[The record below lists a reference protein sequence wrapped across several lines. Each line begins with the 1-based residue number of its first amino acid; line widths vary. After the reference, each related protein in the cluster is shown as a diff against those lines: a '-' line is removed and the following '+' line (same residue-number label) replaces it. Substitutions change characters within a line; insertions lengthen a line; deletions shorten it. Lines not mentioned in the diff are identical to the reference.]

1 MKLMENK
8 YLKFGTIMFNGVPV
22 RNITEINILP
32 DIPEKFYSNNYTL
45 VYEVRDNQLIENIAF
60 ELYENTDYWDLL
72 MKFNG
77 IRNVA
82 ELPVN
87 YDTILLR
94 ARKALSIWMDA
105 GKLMVSRNL
114 DEQYTEVINTLNEGV
129 KITLE
134 KAEDDPDEI
143 VKRKYL
149 ELLEEEVQ
157 KNEKYRKINY
167 LSVSDMAELESA
179 LDIAKEN
186 PKINPDIIINKDDV
200 Q

>member
-22 RNITEINILP
+22 RKITEINILP

-94 ARKALSIWMDA
+94 ARKSLAIWMDA

-114 DEQYTEVINTLNEGV
+114 DKQYTELIDLLNEGI
-129 KITLE
+129 KIVLE
-134 KAEDDPDEI
+134 KAEDSPDEI

-149 ELLEEEVQ
+149 ELLEKEVQ
-157 KNEKYRKINY
+157 KNEKFRKIHY
-167 LSVSDMAELESA
+167 LSVSDMAELESE
-179 LDIAKEN
+179 LDVVSEN
-186 PKINPDIIINKDDV
+186 PKINPDIIINKDEV

>member
-22 RNITEINILP
+22 RKITEINILP
-32 DIPEKFYSNNYTL
+32 DIPERFYSNNYAL

-94 ARKALSIWMDA
+94 ARKSLAIWMDA

-114 DEQYTEVINTLNEGV
+114 DKQYTELIDLLNEGI
-129 KITLE
+129 KIVLE
-134 KAEDDPDEI
+134 KAEDSPDEI

-149 ELLEEEVQ
+149 ELLEKEVQ
-157 KNEKYRKINY
+157 KNEKFRKIHY
-167 LSVSDMAELESA
+167 LSVSDMAELESE
-179 LDIAKEN
+179 LDVVSEN
-186 PKINPDIIINKDDV
+186 PKINPDIIINKDEV

>member
-94 ARKALSIWMDA
+94 VRKSLSIWIDA

-114 DEQYTEVINTLNEGV
+114 SEQYTEVINILNEGV

-149 ELLEEEVQ
+149 ELLEEELQ
-157 KNEKYRKINY
+157 KNEKFRKINY

>member
-22 RNITEINILP
+22 RKLTEINILP

-94 ARKALSIWMDA
+94 ARKSLAIWMDA

-114 DEQYTEVINTLNEGV
+114 DKQYTELTDLLNEGR
-129 KITLE
+129 KIVLE
-134 KAEDDPDEI
+134 KAEGSQDEI

-149 ELLEEEVQ
+149 ELLEKEVQ
-157 KNEKYRKINY
+157 KNEKFRKINY
-167 LSVSDMAELESA
+167 LSVSDMAELEGE
-179 LDIAKEN
+179 LDIVSEG
-186 PKINPDIIINKDDV
+186 PKINPDIIINKDEV
-200 Q
+200 L